1 MTNKRVW
8 GFFMDFIIFL
18 LILQACSLVQTI
30 EVQTG
35 QIKDE
40 KLIEKASAINVTAN
54 VSDTIKFDL
63 SSEPEFRII
72 VENFNHEDILPEL
85 YDEVLWMKRFSTEKD
100 EITPTPIIGQLGTD
114 AEKGLDI
121 LKIPDENNHFN
132 RNMLRI
138 ENESLTNFM
147 NLIPSVPESD
157 EKNIST
163 IKYNSTTLKNA
174 LYHTLLSNAW
184 THYLEPLLHIA
195 AAKSTS
201 NSLNITKNAAR
212 KNFDHIKI
220 GQRQDKLPIMFHNQ
234 TNNSTTIALKT
245 LLEAHIRLSTNN
257 TSTSNKSNDSINST
271 SSDLPIAQS
280 MHSRIQNASGNIKD
294 IIITND
300 PNPPKIRI
308 TITNKSQPTNDSLI
322 FEIDTTAS
330 SSMEAM
336 ITPQTQKS
344 NPVQNIKNGAAR
356 SLIQISKNNTN
367 NDNFGSINI
376 TTPLQDNNN
385 SKIRPPYSARYSR
398 IHKPALNDRKIQ
410 KREIAFNSDYN
421 AAQRQELASYFYN
434 EQKIRENYPTYAK
447 LTVDDGNFPLNIY
460 NTDGINEGTG
470 IDVYPFQAL
479 YARNLDFSPPEE
491 TFDETLNLNSNM
503 TQNFHTDI
511 NDSSLLYLADKLGYS
526 IIDDT
531 VMTST
536 TTEIITEN
544 ETIYSKMKSP
554 TISNITEKK
563 QKKNSAGKNSA
574 SKRNG
579 HKSKSKSK
587 KNRKSKTRK
596 NKKNGRK
603 SSVKSTKR
611 RNNKKSKSNTSKYSK
626 NQTNHKNKSNTQNV
640 LKKKRKASTTRSN
653 SRDES

>member
-1 MTNKRVW
+1 M
-8 GFFMDFIIFL
+8 
-18 LILQACSLVQTI
+18 
-30 EVQTG
+30 QTG

-40 KLIEKASAINVTAN
+40 KLIEKASTINVTAN

-72 VENFNHEDILPEL
+72 LEDFKHEDILPEL
-85 YDEVLWMKRFSTEKD
+85 YDEVAWMKRFSTEKD
-100 EITPTPIIGQLGTD
+100 ELTTTPIIGQLGTN

-147 NLIPSVPESD
+147 NLIPSVPQSD

-174 LYHTLLSNAW
+174 LYHTLISNAW

-195 AAKSTS
+195 AAKPTS
-201 NSLNITKNAAR
+201 NSFNITKNAAR
-212 KNFDHIKI
+212 KNFDQIKI
-220 GQRQDKLPIMFHNQ
+220 GQRQDKLPITFYNQ
-234 TNNSTTIALKT
+234 TNNFTANALKT
-245 LLEAHIRLSTNN
+245 LLEAHIRLSINN
-257 TSTSNKSNDSINST
+257 ASTSNKSNDSISST
-271 SSDLPIAQS
+271 FQDLPTVQS
-280 MHSRIQNASGNIKD
+280 MHSRIQNASGNIKN
-294 IIITND
+294 ITITND
-300 PNPPKIRI
+300 PRIRI

-344 NPVQNIKNGAAR
+344 NPIQNIKNGAAR

-367 NDNFGSINI
+367 NDNLGSINI
-376 TTPLQDNNN
+376 TTPLQDYNN

-447 LTVDDGNFPLNIY
+447 PIVDDGNFPLNIY
-460 NTDGINEGTG
+460 STDDINEGTG

-479 YARNLDFSPPEE
+479 YARNLDFSPPDES
-491 TFDETLNLNSNM
+491 FDETLNLNSNM
-503 TQNFHTDI
+503 TQNLHTDI

-531 VMTST
+531 VMTPT

-544 ETIYSKMKSP
+544 ETIYSKKKSP

-563 QKKNSAGKNSA
+563 QTKINARKNSV

-587 KNRKSKTRK
+587 KNRKSSTRK

-611 RNNKKSKSNTSKYSK
+611 RNNKKSKSNTTKYSK
-626 NQTNHKNKSNTQNV
+626 NRNNHKSNSNTQNV
-640 LKKKRKASTTRSN
+640 LKKKRKASKTRS
-653 SRDES
+653 SSGDES